1 MQRVAES
8 KLKSL
13 VSAAQTVE
21 VNLGKI
27 LGYFPDGHSNAGAES
42 FNAKLK
48 GFRALVRGV
57 RDVDF
62 FLFRVSTFYA

>member
-1 MQRVAES
+1 MI
-8 KLKSL
+8 
-13 VSAAQTVE
+13 SAGNTVKN
-21 VNLGKI
+21 NLGKI
-27 LGYFPDGHSNAGAES
+27 LNYFPDGSTNASAES

-62 FLFRVSTFYA
+62 FLFRIEKIYA